1 MKIVLATLAQPTYT
15 SELYDWSLRDLADL
29 FETKAFA
36 TQEEALGWATTE
48 ILQRNEEIAKE
59 NVECAAFRPSGAFA
73 PPRCSAYFDFA
84 HYQNVAR
91 VGCSGVW
98 VSFLCPQHDPCSVWF
113 HGVVADFE

>member
-36 TQEEALGWATTE
+36 TQEEALSWATAE

-59 NVECAAFRPSGAFA
+59 NVECAAFREEDEEPTHLFEVCNDTMEPDGT
-73 PPRCSAYFDFA
+73 
-84 HYQNVAR
+84 R
-91 VGCSGVW
+91 VVLWTEEG
-98 VSFLCPQHDPCSVWF
+98 DPDAGTPDASYVLIMREVEV
-113 HGVVADFE
+113 G